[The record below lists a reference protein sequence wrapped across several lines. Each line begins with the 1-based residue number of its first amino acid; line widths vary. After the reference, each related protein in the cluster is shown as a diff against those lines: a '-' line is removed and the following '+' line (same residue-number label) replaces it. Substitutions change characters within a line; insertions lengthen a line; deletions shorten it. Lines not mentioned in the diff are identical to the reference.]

1 MSRWIEVEPLM
12 DKAKEYG
19 GYYED
24 TVYAVPLADIEEAPS
39 IDLVRCGECK
49 YWSNCNSN
57 YNHRCSRS
65 KNFDVW
71 TRADDFCSYGCRK
84 GDNDE

>member
-1 MSRWIEVEPLM
+1 MSKWIEVEPLM

-24 TVYAVPLADIEEAPS
+24 TVYAVPLADISEAPS

-49 YWSNCNSN
+49 KADTRKCPFYSAGWG
-57 YNHRCSRS
+57 YTDKDYCS
-65 KNFDVW
+65 
-71 TRADDFCSYGCRK
+71 CGERK
-84 GDNDE
+84 ESE